1 MGASYRVEWG
11 EMKIYRILMV
21 FLIAAL
27 VIAGIFNQR
36 EIILNDEYGSKS
48 QYLML
53 ISFVL
58 LLVEIQVQKRWGKK
72 KTKGEG
78 A

>member
-1 MGASYRVEWG
+1 
-11 EMKIYRILMV
+11 MKIYRMV
-21 FLIAAL
+21 TVLFIIAL

-36 EIILNDEYGSKS
+36 EIILNDDYRSKS

-72 KTKGEG
+72 TGKGNG